1 MAAPARIVEERELQ
15 KRLAHVDT
23 LVGELERLPDLAS
36 RALVEELLSTV
47 LDLHGEALS
56 RMLGVLGPRGEPATD
71 QLLERM
77 AADDV
82 IRGVLLLHG
91 LHPLDLRSRVEGALE
106 SVRPYMR
113 SHGGGVELLDV
124 IGDTVRIR
132 LEGHCKTCP
141 SSTVTLKLAVEK
153 AIYEAAPDVATIE
166 VEEPP
171 GAPVQGPPQIAG
183 LVALPVVRASHPASH
198 PSVAARP
205 TVTVSGEWV
214 TLAARASHVNNGSVL
229 KTSADGDSVLIA
241 RTGDVYYAYVAKC
254 PACEGSM
261 DAASLDGAVLVC
273 DGCAGRYD
281 IRRAGAGI
289 GSDFRIEPLP
299 LLEESGVLRI
309 AIPTRLA

>member
-1 MAAPARIVEERELQ
+1 MAASARIVEERELQ

-56 RMLGVLGPRGEPATD
+56 RMLDVLGPRGEPAAD

-166 VEEPP
+166 VVEPP
-171 GAPVQGPPQIAG
+171 GAPAQGPPQIAG
-183 LVALPVVRASHPASH
+183 LVALPVVSASH
-198 PSVAARP
+198 PSVVSRP

-214 TLAARASHVNNGSVL
+214 TLAARAAHVSNGSVL
-229 KTSADGDSVLIA
+229 KTTADGDAVLIA
-241 RTGDVYYAYVAKC
+241 RTGDVFYAYVAKC
-254 PACEGSM
+254 PACEGGM
-261 DAASLDGAVLVC
+261 EAASLDGAVLVC